1 MTGLVLFAGGG
12 GSCQGL
18 RQAGLDL
25 GLGVEW
31 DRAAVQVAQAAGLEH
46 TVQAD
51 VRDASLYREGM
62 ADVLWSSFPCQAW
75 STAGKRKGA
84 QDERNMWPAT
94 VDVVDHVQPRWVIA
108 ENVRGLTFHRGKAKC
123 GKGKHPQPML
133 CPRCYLDHVIIPQLS
148 KRYAWVDWRVL
159 DSADYGTPQHRRR
172 LFVVAGPRPIV
183 WPSPT
188 HSDPAAL
195 TLGTQPWVSLGAAL
209 GLQGYTLDQSRNTEA
224 NQERPVSCDAEPCVP
239 IGTKGNQYIA
249 SSLRAIGG
257 GSNPRLPGKPEDRS
271 YRDLTDEP
279 CVTLA
284 ASQVGNRG
292 PWLAAPAPTV
302 TAQEVKGT
310 RAGPGGDFNGGPDR
324 ASDALAMGTG
334 YAVRKRRRREE
345 PAPTIA
351 AGHGGKGCGQLTA
364 DAKSRQAFEAE
375 FSAAA
380 GGPGR
385 RRLTVQ
391 ECRVLMGWPPC
402 YDEVLEGVTKTA
414 AYRILGNG
422 VDPEMAR
429 LLGVAVAKADR

>member
-133 CPRCYLDHVIIPQLS
+133 CPRCYLDHVIVPQLG
-148 KRYAWVDWRVL
+148 KRFAWVDWRVL

-195 TLGTQPWVSLGAAL
+195 TLGTQPWVSMGAAL
-209 GLQGYTLDQSRNTEA
+209 RLQ
-224 NQERPVSCDAEPCVP
+224 
-239 IGTKGNQYIA
+239 
-249 SSLRAIGG
+249 
-257 GSNPRLPGKPEDRS
+257 
-271 YRDLTDEP
+271 
-279 CVTLA
+279 
-284 ASQVGNRG
+284 G

-334 YAVRKRRRREE
+334 YAVRN
-345 PAPTIA
+345 
-351 AGHGGKGCGQLTA
+351 G
-364 DAKSRQAFEAE
+364 AE
-375 FSAAA
+375 HLPS
-380 GGPGR
+380 GR
-385 RRLTVQ
+385 RRLTVA